1 MDIYSGKK
9 NIFKIENSDKSKL
22 DDLYNELSQLTN
34 L

>member
-9 NIFKIENSDKSKL
+9 NILKIENSDKSKL
-22 DDLYNELSQLTN
+22 DDLYNDLSQLTN